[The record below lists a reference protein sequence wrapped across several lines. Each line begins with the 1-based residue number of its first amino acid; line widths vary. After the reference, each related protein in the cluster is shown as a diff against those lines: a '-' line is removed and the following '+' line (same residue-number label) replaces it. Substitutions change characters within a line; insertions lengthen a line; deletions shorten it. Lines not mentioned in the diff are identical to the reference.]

1 VTATAE
7 APEQAVDP
15 LWKGPGI
22 YTADELSL
30 EAYHR
35 DIVPGGSLS
44 SSGARALLD
53 PGCPAQF
60 HHDRQHPQP
69 AKKEWDLGTAVH
81 GIILGSGPEIVV
93 TEHSDWRTKAARDDR
108 DAIRA
113 SGGVPLLFED
123 GEQVTAMAQAIRQH
137 PIAGPLFAPGT
148 GTPEQSLYW
157 TDPETG
163 VMCRVRPDWL
173 KHPPDLTLC
182 VDLKTTKDAS
192 PGGVSKAIADYGY
205 HQQDAFYVDGIQAVL
220 GLPARFVFVFVNKT
234 PPYLITVRELSDAD
248 RAIGRAK
255 NARAL
260 RIYAECERT
269 GIWPDWTGDTPDIP
283 YISLP
288 TWAAQREAEEYL
300 NV

>member
-1 VTATAE
+1 MTATVE
-7 APEQAVDP
+7 APEVAAHP
-15 LWKGPGI
+15 AWKGLGV
-22 YTADELSL
+22 YAAEELSL
-30 EAYHR
+30 TDYHL

-60 HHDRQHPQP
+60 AYDRQHPQ
-69 AKKEWDLGTAVH
+69 AVKKEWDLGTAVH
-81 GIILGSGPEIVV
+81 GMVLGSGPEIVV
-93 TEHSDWRTKAARDDR
+93 TEYDDWRSKAARDDR

-113 SGGVPLLFED
+113 DGGVPLLIQD
-123 GEQVTAMAQAIRQH
+123 GEQVEAMAEAIRQH
-137 PIAGPLFAPGT
+137 PLAGPLFT
-148 GTPEQSLYW
+148 GGITEQSLYW

-163 VMCRVRPDWL
+163 ITCRCRPDTL
-173 KHPPDLTLC
+173 KQYPDLTLA

-192 PGGVSKAIADYGY
+192 PQAISKAIYDYGY
-205 HQQDAFYVDGIQAVL
+205 YQQDPFYIDGIQAAL
-220 GLPARFVFVFVNKT
+220 GLPARFVFVFISKT
-234 PPYLITVRELSDAD
+234 APYLITVRELSEAD

-260 RIYAECERT
+260 RIYAECTKT

-288 TWAAQREAEEYL
+288 TWAAIREAEEYL
-300 NV
+300 K